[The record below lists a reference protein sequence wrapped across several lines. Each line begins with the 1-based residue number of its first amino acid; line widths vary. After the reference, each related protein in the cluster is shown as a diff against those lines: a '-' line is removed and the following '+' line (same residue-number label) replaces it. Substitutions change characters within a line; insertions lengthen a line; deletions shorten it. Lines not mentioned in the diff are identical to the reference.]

1 MNSFVAFV
9 HKEYDMVPDPHKPLR
24 DDIRLL
30 GDLLGETLR
39 HHAGQTCFDTVET
52 VRTLSKGAR
61 EGCDADFTRLVQLL
75 EALPAAHALQ
85 VARAF
90 AHFLHL
96 ANIAEQ
102 HHRVRRRRSYQLD
115 PRAAPQRDSCEEA
128 FKTLLDSGISSSTLI
143 QAVHALNIEIVLTA
157 HPTEVMRRTLM
168 HKIARI
174 AQGLACRD
182 RTDLTPSER
191 EQTVADLQREIL
203 AVWHTDEVRRQAPTP
218 VDEATWGLAVIEQTL
233 WEVIPRHLRTV
244 DRALRTYTG
253 DGLPVEAAPIR
264 FGSWMGGD
272 RDGNPNVTPQVTAQV
287 CLLARRTAVSLYL
300 RDIEALHE
308 ELSMSTASPE
318 LRAEV
323 GDVSAPYRAVMA
335 RMHTRLLA
343 THRHLEARLTGHDP
357 VNEPIYTQVEALAA
371 PLRLCYRALVE
382 TGNERIANGK
392 LLDTLRRLACF
403 GLTLVRI
410 DLRQESG
417 RHTAAL
423 DAVTRYL
430 RIGAYAEWDEAERQG
445 FLLREIENKRPLI
458 PVAMPVEPVVQDVL
472 DTFKMM
478 AQQAPDALGAYII
491 SMARSASDVLAV
503 ELLQKEAGV
512 SPPLR
517 VVPLFETVADLRRSD
532 AVMQQLFNLDWYR
545 KRIAGEQE
553 VMIGYSDST
562 KDAGHLAAAWELYQ
576 AQERLVA
583 LCREYGVH
591 LTLFHGRGGTVGRGG
606 GPTALAIQSQPP
618 GAIQGRLRV
627 TEQGEMIQ
635 VQFGLPD
642 IAARTL
648 EVYTTATLRATLQP
662 PKTPLPQWR
671 TVMNQ
676 LATVSVEAYRR
687 RVQDH
692 TDFVAYFQAATPV
705 NALSQLHIGSRP
717 ARRQP
722 GMALASLRAI
732 PWVFG
737 WTQMR
742 LLLPAWLG
750 VGQALNAA
758 SDKTSENVL
767 QEMYRDWPMF
777 RVTLDLIEMV
787 LAKSEPDIAAH
798 YERYL
803 VSPPLQEIGRELR
816 GELAQTGE
824 AVLRV
829 TGHQMLLEDNPVLRR
844 SINVRNP
851 YVDPLNLMQVE
862 LLRRMHEMGDDDH
875 IRDALLVTINGI
887 AAGMRNTG

>member
-1 MNSFVAFV
+1 
-9 HKEYDMVPDPHKPLR
+9 MVSDPHKPLR
-24 DDIRLL
+24 DDVRLL
-30 GDLLGETLR
+30 GELLGEIIR
-39 HHAGQTCFDTVET
+39 HHAGQACFDTVEA
-52 VRTLSKGAR
+52 VRNLSKGAR
-61 EGCDADFTRLVQLL
+61 EGGEADFANLVRLLDD
-75 EALPAAHALQ
+75 LPTAHVLP

-102 HHRVRRRRSYQLD
+102 HHRVRRRRTYQRD
-115 PRAAPQRDSCEEA
+115 PHAAPQRDTCEEA
-128 FKTLLDSGISSSTLI
+128 FQALLGAGVPASELIRAVRTL
-143 QAVHALNIEIVLTA
+143 HIEIVLTA

-168 HKIARI
+168 QKFARI
-174 AQGLACRD
+174 AQVLAHRD
-182 RTDLTPSER
+182 RTDLTPAER
-191 EQTVADLQREIL
+191 EATVTDLQREIL
-203 AVWHTDEVRRQAPTP
+203 AAWTTDEVRRQAPTP

-233 WEVIPRHLRTV
+233 WQVIPRYLRIV

-253 DGLPVEAAPIR
+253 EALPVEAAPLR

-272 RDGNPNVTPQVTAQV
+272 RDGNPNVTPQVTAAV
-287 CLLARRTAVSLYL
+287 CLLARRTAASLFL

-308 ELSMSTASPE
+308 ELSMATASAE
-318 LRAEV
+318 LQAEV
-323 GDVSAPYRAVMA
+323 GDVHEPYRAMMH
-335 RMHTRLLA
+335 RIHTRLLA
-343 THRHLEARLTGHDP
+343 THRHLEARLVGCDP
-357 VNEPIYTQVEALAA
+357 GDEPIYSEAEALAA

-382 TGNERIANGK
+382 TGNERIADGN

-423 DAVTRYL
+423 DALTRYL
-430 RIGAYAEWDEAERQG
+430 GIGAYAAWDEAERQD
-445 FLLREIENKRPLI
+445 FLLREIVSKRPLI
-458 PVAMPVEPVVQDVL
+458 PADMPVETAVQDVL

-478 AQQAPDALGAYII
+478 AQQDPDALGAYII
-491 SMARSASDVLAV
+491 SMAQSASDVLAV
-503 ELLQKEAGV
+503 ELLQREARV
-512 SPPLR
+512 PQPLR
-517 VVPLFETVADLRRSD
+517 VVPLFETVEDLRRSD
-532 AVMQQLFNLDWYR
+532 TVMRQLFDLDWYR
-545 KRIAGEQE
+545 QRIAGRQE

-583 LCREYGVH
+583 LCCEYDVH

-606 GPTALAIQSQPP
+606 GPTALAIQAQPP

-662 PKTPLPQWR
+662 PEAPLPPWR
-671 TVMNQ
+671 TVMDR
-676 LATVSVEAYRR
+676 LATVSAEAYRGQVR
-687 RVQDH
+687 DNA
-692 TDFVAYFQAATPV
+692 DFVTYFQAATPV
-705 NALSQLHIGSRP
+705 NALSHLHIGSRP

-722 GMALASLRAI
+722 GMDLASLRAI

-750 VGQALNAA
+750 VGQALHAA
-758 SDKTSENVL
+758 FEDGSEDVL
-767 QEMYRDWPMF
+767 REMYRDWPMF
-777 RVTLDLIEMV
+777 HATLDLIEMV
-787 LAKSEPDIAAH
+787 LAKAEPTIAAH
-798 YERYL
+798 YDRYL
-803 VSPPLQEIGRELR
+803 VSEPLQAIGRELR
-816 GELAQTGE
+816 DTLARTGD
-824 AVLRV
+824 AVLRI
-829 TGHQMLLEDNPVLRR
+829 TGHQMLLENNPVLHR

-851 YVDPLNLMQVE
+851 YVDPLNLVQVE
-862 LLRRMHEMGDDDH
+862 LLRRLRATGDDDR
-875 IRDALLVTINGI
+875 IRDALLVTVNGI

>member
-1 MNSFVAFV
+1 
-9 HKEYDMVPDPHKPLR
+9 
-24 DDIRLL
+24 
-30 GDLLGETLR
+30 
-39 HHAGQTCFDTVET
+39 
-52 VRTLSKGAR
+52 
-61 EGCDADFTRLVQLL
+61 L

-128 FKTLLDSGISSSTLI
+128 FKTLLDSGISASALI

-168 HKIARI
+168 HKFARI

-308 ELSMSTASPE
+308 ELSMSTASAE

-323 GDVSAPYRAVMA
+323 GDVSAPYRAVME
-335 RMHTRLLA
+335 RIHTRLLA

-430 RIGAYAEWDEAERQG
+430 RIGAYAEWDEAERQD
-445 FLLREIENKRPLI
+445 FLLREI
-458 PVAMPVEPVVQDVL
+458 
-472 DTFKMM
+472 
-478 AQQAPDALGAYII
+478 
-491 SMARSASDVLAV
+491 
-503 ELLQKEAGV
+503 
-512 SPPLR
+512 
-517 VVPLFETVADLRRSD
+517 
-532 AVMQQLFNLDWYR
+532 
-545 KRIAGEQE
+545 
-553 VMIGYSDST
+553 
-562 KDAGHLAAAWELYQ
+562 
-576 AQERLVA
+576 
-583 LCREYGVH
+583 
-591 LTLFHGRGGTVGRGG
+591 
-606 GPTALAIQSQPP
+606 
-618 GAIQGRLRV
+618 
-627 TEQGEMIQ
+627 
-635 VQFGLPD
+635 
-642 IAARTL
+642 
-648 EVYTTATLRATLQP
+648 
-662 PKTPLPQWR
+662 
-671 TVMNQ
+671 
-676 LATVSVEAYRR
+676 
-687 RVQDH
+687 
-692 TDFVAYFQAATPV
+692 
-705 NALSQLHIGSRP
+705 
-717 ARRQP
+717 
-722 GMALASLRAI
+722 
-732 PWVFG
+732 
-737 WTQMR
+737 
-742 LLLPAWLG
+742 
-750 VGQALNAA
+750 
-758 SDKTSENVL
+758 
-767 QEMYRDWPMF
+767 
-777 RVTLDLIEMV
+777 
-787 LAKSEPDIAAH
+787 
-798 YERYL
+798 
-803 VSPPLQEIGRELR
+803 
-816 GELAQTGE
+816 
-824 AVLRV
+824 
-829 TGHQMLLEDNPVLRR
+829 
-844 SINVRNP
+844 
-851 YVDPLNLMQVE
+851 
-862 LLRRMHEMGDDDH
+862 
-875 IRDALLVTINGI
+875 
-887 AAGMRNTG
+887 

>member
-1 MNSFVAFV
+1 MAS
-9 HKEYDMVPDPHKPLR
+9 DPHKPLR

-30 GDLLGETLR
+30 GELLGEVLR
-39 HHAGQTCFDTVET
+39 RHAGQTCFDTVEA

-61 EGCDADFTRLVQLL
+61 EGNDADCTRLVRLL
-75 EALPAAHALQ
+75 SDLPTAHTLP

-102 HHRVRRRRSYQLD
+102 HHRVRRRRFYQLD
-115 PRAAPQRDSCEEA
+115 ANAAPQRDTCDEA
-128 FKTLLDSGISSSTLI
+128 FQAMRDAGVPASDLVH
-143 QAVHALNIEIVLTA
+143 AVHALNIEIVLTA
-157 HPTEVMRRTLM
+157 HPTEVMRRTFM
-168 HKIARI
+168 HKFARI
-174 AQGLACRD
+174 AQALARRD
-182 RTDLTPSER
+182 RTDLTPVEK
-191 EQTVADLQREIL
+191 EETIADLQCELL
-203 AVWHTDEVRRQAPTP
+203 AAWNTDEVRRQAPTP
-218 VDEATWGLAVIEQTL
+218 VDEAAWGLAVIEQTL
-233 WEVIPRHLRTV
+233 WEVIPRHLRTL
-244 DRALRTYTG
+244 DRALRTYAG
-253 DGLPVEAAPIR
+253 EALPVEAAPIR

-272 RDGNPNVTPQVTAQV
+272 RDGNPNVTPQVTAKV

-300 RDIEALHE
+300 QDIETLHE
-308 ELSMSTASPE
+308 ELSMTTASDE
-318 LRAEV
+318 LHAEV
-323 GDVSAPYRAVMA
+323 GDVREPYRAMMH
-335 RMHTRLLA
+335 RIHTRLLA
-343 THRHLEARLTGHDP
+343 TQRHIEARLAGRDP
-357 VNEPIYTQVEALAA
+357 GDEPIYAEVDALAA

-382 TGNERIANGK
+382 TGNERIANGN

-430 RIGAYAEWDEAERQG
+430 EIGAYAEWDEAERQD
-445 FLLREIENKRPLI
+445 FLLREIGGKRPLI
-458 PVAMPVEPVVQDVL
+458 PADMPVEPAVQDVL
-472 DTFKMM
+472 DTFKMI
-478 AQQAPDALGAYII
+478 AEQSPDALGAYII
-491 SMARSASDVLAV
+491 SMAQSASDVLAV

-512 SPPLR
+512 STPLR
-517 VVPLFETVADLRRSD
+517 VVPLFETVDDLRRSD
-532 AVMQQLFNLDWYR
+532 AVMRQLFDLDWYR
-545 KRIAGEQE
+545 QHIGGQQE

-583 LCREYGVH
+583 LCHEYDVH

-606 GPTALAIQSQPP
+606 GPTALAIQAQPR

-662 PKTPLPQWR
+662 PDTPLPPWR
-671 TVMNQ
+671 AVMDR
-676 LATVSVEAYRR
+676 LAAVSAEAYRG
-687 RVQDH
+687 RVRGNA
-692 TDFVAYFQAATPV
+692 DFVAYFQAATPV
-705 NALSQLHIGSRP
+705 NALSHLHIGSRP

-722 GMALASLRAI
+722 GMDLASLRAI

-750 VGQALNAA
+750 VGQALSAA
-758 SDKTSENVL
+758 FEASSEDVL
-767 QEMYRDWPMF
+767 REMYRDWPMF
-777 RVTLDLIEMV
+777 QATLDLIEMV
-787 LAKSEPDIAAH
+787 LAKAEPDIAAH
-798 YERYL
+798 YDRYL
-803 VSPPLQEIGRELR
+803 VSAPLQAIGQELR
-816 GELAQTGE
+816 GELAQTVN

-829 TGHQMLLEDNPVLRR
+829 NGHRTLLENNPVLRR

-851 YVDPLNLMQVE
+851 YVDPLNLVQVE
-862 LLRRMHEMGDDDH
+862 LLRRLRETGDDDR
-875 IRDALLVTINGI
+875 IRDALLITVNGI